1 MPSFAERIMSYIKDE
16 IGSVFDPLRSTK
28 LNLERSMGIN
38 GHLSGPSGLSVID
51 ATVISAGQGGASKK
65 KWNPFSIMEN
75 IFQDLKSGNHIT
87 ADDDFHDGKYRES
100 DNVVAIPDAILTFLL
115 IIQLFIYEPLAINT
129 F

>member
-38 GHLSGPSGLSVID
+38 GHVSEPSGLSVID

-65 KWNPFSIMEN
+65 KESVFHYGKHI
-75 IFQDLKSGNHIT
+75 SGP
-87 ADDDFHDGKYRES
+87 KVR
-100 DNVVAIPDAILTFLL
+100 
-115 IIQLFIYEPLAINT
+115 
-129 F
+129 